1 MSRNALLPIDI
12 STHNSSRL
20 IQHSKSCS
28 QSSVS
33 FLGTNI
39 DKTGEILLW
48 QNKERDTKYPYVAGV
63 VAYGYFLKLLYA
75 KVIVLSLFE
84 LCLPLFSHPLYLA
97 GMLLA
102 LLVVVDAH
110 KEDVARVFGNL

>member
-1 MSRNALLPIDI
+1 MFFKL
-12 STHNSSRL
+12 L
-20 IQHSKSCS
+20 IQRSKSFS
-28 QSSVS
+28 QSSAS

-39 DKTGEILLW
+39 DKIGEILHR
-48 QNKERDTKYPYVAGV
+48 QNKERDTKYTYVAGV

-75 KVIVLSLFE
+75 IVIILSLFE

-102 LLVVVDAH
+102 LLVIADAH